1 MADYYYAHTR
11 TEHPDA
17 ANFERHCHTE
27 YELLF
32 VLHGHGDF
40 IVEGTRYPLRDGTLL
55 LTRPQEYHY
64 VRPDSDTPYERYVIN
79 FDQSF
84 AVGAVAELPILFP
97 AQAPGNGIYSSS
109 ENVILPLR
117 QICPVT
123 DRLADAS
130 PDVRLAATRATVT
143 QALLVLFFHGPYRD
157 SGSGDKTVSAAIDYI
172 NSHLTE
178 ELSLDRLS
186 DVLYTS
192 KYHLCRIFRDH
203 TGTPILQYIN
213 TKRMALASQWLS
225 EGVPAGEVALRLGF
239 RDYSA
244 FYRRFLRI
252 CGRSPAKGKRP

>member
-1 MADYYYAHTR
+1 MSCSLISHQR
-11 TEHPDA
+11 TERPDA

-55 LTRPQEYHY
+55 FTRPQEYHY
-64 VRPDSDTPYERYVIN
+64 VRPDPDAPYERYVIN
-79 FDQSF
+79 FDRQF
-84 AVGAVAELPILFP
+84 PVGAVADLPILSVSE
-97 AQAPGNGIYSSS
+97 APGNGIYSKS
-109 ENVILPLR
+109 EAVIQPLR
-117 QICPVT
+117 QAYSVI
-123 DRLADAS
+123 DRLTDADRA
-130 PDVRLAATRATVT
+130 VREAAAKAAVT
-143 QALLVLFFHGPYRD
+143 QALLLLFLQGPDRESA
-157 SGSGDKTVSAAIDYI
+157 SGNETVSALIDYI

-186 DVLYTS
+186 AVFYTS
-192 KYHLCRIFRDH
+192 KYHLCRSFREG
-203 TGTPILQYIN
+203 TGTPILHYIN

-244 FYRRFLRI
+244 FYRRFLSI
-252 CGRSPAKGKRP
+252 CGKSPAKEKKT